1 MKLGKVVSLMT
12 AALLLGASWSAAQA
26 DTWQQNHPRRAEVNS
41 RLANQNRRIHADVRN
56 GTMTHSQ
63 ARAMHRD
70 DHAVR
75 QEERDMA
82 RQNGGHITK
91 TEQHALNQQENA
103 VSHDIP
109 PK

>member
-1 MKLGKVVSLMT
+1 MKLGRMMSLTT
-12 AALLLGASWSAAQA
+12 AALLVAASWSAAQA
-26 DTWQQNHPRRAEVNS
+26 DSWQQNHPRRAQVNA

-56 GTMTHSQ
+56 GTMTHGQ

-70 DHAVR
+70 DHAIR

-82 RQNGGHITK
+82 HQNGGHITK
-91 TEQHALNQQENA
+91 TEKRALNQQENA
-103 VSHDIP
+103 VSRDIP